1 VAVRTRPFQVYLR
14 FSAARAPSAAQSRDA
29 MRVVHLSA
37 SDCLGG
43 AARAAFR
50 LHRGLL
56 ALGHDSSMVVARKAS
71 DLPSVHE
78 VAQAPTLRDKAWG
91 FIAIEE
97 IHRNLTPLAGSH
109 FSFGRFGTDVAN
121 HPRRPCGRRV
131 ESALGHGLSIA
142 LRTEAFAG
150 AGETDGLDVARPTCV
165 HGWMP
170 LYRGLARGL

>member
-1 VAVRTRPFQVYLR
+1 
-14 FSAARAPSAAQSRDA
+14 

-56 ALGHDSSMVVARKAS
+56 ALGHDSSMVVARKAF

-121 HPRRPCGRRV
+121 HPVVRAADVLNLHWVTDFQSPCELRRLQ
-131 ESALGHGLSIA
+131 ALGKPMVWTLHDQ
-142 LRTEAFAG
+142 RAFTG
-150 AGETDGLDVARPTCV
+150 DVVGELGDGRSKCSVAHT
-165 HGWMP
+165 
-170 LYRGLARGL
+170 LATL